1 MLATNQVNQI
11 DSAVL
16 DRMNE
21 LVEVPLPT
29 LSEREL
35 LLRNYLI
42 SHVLT
47 PGEDQNNRVVLDK
60 GVISEFEDI
69 YTSLAQ
75 STEGMS
81 GREIEKMCSNIFVS
95 LNFF

>member
-1 MLATNQVNQI
+1 MNQI

-29 LSEREL
+29 LDEREL

-42 SHVLT
+42 SHVLE
-47 PGEDQNNRVVLDK
+47 PGADEKNRVILDA
-60 GVISEFEDI
+60 GVTAEFEEI
-69 YTSLAQ
+69 YKSLAKN
-75 STEGMS
+75 TEGMS

-95 LNFF
+95 TIFL